1 MVVKYTM
8 EDSPTRYS
16 DSTKNQTKNL
26 GIQESYSNKHDN
38 VCKDEGSDKIERD
51 SNIDELSKRTNIKRK
66 RSRSPLQEP
75 SSSKYYIES
84 SEESRT
90 SNEKRNL
97 ESERNISRRSHIV
110 QDEEYE
116 HPSFS
121 LDRYRR
127 SHHGRSRSPPI
138 TKNLNERFSRSLPP
152 GAKGK
157 VIVILEFQSL
167 ILRAKKIYILAKDTE
182 DYICNFL

>member
-1 MVVKYTM
+1 MM
-8 EDSPTRYS
+8 ENSPIRYS

-26 GIQESYSNKHDN
+26 DIHEHYSNKHDK

-51 SNIDELSKRTNIKRK
+51 SNIDELSKRKNIKRK

-84 SEESRT
+84 SEESQT
-90 SNEKRNL
+90 SKEKRN
-97 ESERNISRRSHIV
+97 SDSDRNSSRRSHV
-110 QDEEYE
+110 QDEKYE

-121 LDRYRR
+121 LDRYGK

-138 TKNLNERFSRSLPP
+138 TKNMNERYTRSLPP

-157 VIVILEFQSL
+157 VIVILELELL
-167 ILRAKKIYILAKDTE
+167 ILL
-182 DYICNFL
+182 